1 MLKLFRA
8 YVALIAMAFFS
19 TVLSPAWAQDFP
31 NKPIHL
37 VVPFG
42 PGGAT
47 DIVGRVLA
55 EKMSDILKQ
64 PVIVENRSGAGGLVG
79 TTHVMRS
86 EPDGHTLLMATIGFG
101 ANPALFGDRL
111 PFDPVK
117 DFTPVSMLVNVPT
130 VLVVHPSVP
139 ARSAKELVELAMK
152 EPGTLNFGS
161 AGYGTV
167 NHLAGEMMKFMADID
182 MVHIP
187 YRSGSASSTAVVA
200 GEISMLFATT
210 PTALPFIASDRLI
223 PLAASGV
230 NPLAQLPDVPL
241 LQETIPGFNV
251 VEWQGV
257 VGPAGIPRP
266 VVDKLNAAIV
276 EALHDPAV
284 TKRLI
289 ELGTEVVASSPEELA
304 AHVKSEVDRWN
315 EVSARTGMTAKD

>member
-1 MLKLFRA
+1 MLKLLRA

-187 YRSGSASSTAVVA
+187 YRSGGASSTAVVA

-230 NPLAQLPDVPL
+230 KPLAQLPDVPL